1 MFRHPFRQSFSRIL
15 AGALVAA
22 SCLAQAPPLATPPQ
36 PQANLSKVED
46 DAILW
51 LANLIRINTSN
62 PPGNELAAA
71 KYLAGVLE
79 REGIAA
85 EVLESAPGRGIVVA
99 RLQAGPIPEPSRALL
114 LLAHTDVVGVQKEKW
129 SVDPFGGVIKGG
141 YLYGRGAIDD
151 KGMVAANLAVLIALK
166 RAGVRLNRDVIF
178 LAEGDEET
186 DGEFGMVF
194 AIDKHWDK
202 VASGFALNEG
212 GRVILKSGK
221 VEYVAVQATEK
232 VPVNVEV
239 IASGTS
245 GHASMPRGDNPIVHL
260 AAAIAKIGGYETPFH
275 PTVMTRR
282 YFEQLAPV
290 EDSEIS
296 KWMRALETPDRA
308 EHAARV
314 LAEASPMW
322 NSMLRDTIAPT
333 ILRAG
338 FRANVVPSEARATVN
353 VRLLP
358 GDSIES
364 LLAELTKLVNDP
376 TVRFEPEVSSRPP
389 APPSS
394 LDTDLYKTIERVA
407 PQVFPGAMVP
417 PMISTGA
424 TDSSFLRLHNVQAY
438 GLLPF
443 PLTEEDERRMH
454 ADDERIPLESFRKGV
469 EFLYRVVAEFAATK

>member
-1 MFRHPFRQSFSRIL
+1 MFRHPFRQSFSRVL

-22 SCLAQAPPLATPPQ
+22 SCLAQAPPQ

-79 REGIAA
+79 GEGIAA

-129 SVDPFGGVIKGG
+129 SVDPFGGIIKGG